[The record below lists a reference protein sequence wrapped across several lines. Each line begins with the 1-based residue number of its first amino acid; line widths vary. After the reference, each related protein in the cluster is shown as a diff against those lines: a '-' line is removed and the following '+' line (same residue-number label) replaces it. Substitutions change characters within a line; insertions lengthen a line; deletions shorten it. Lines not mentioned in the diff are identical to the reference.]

1 MPRRSLWIPLFI
13 LWGALVGAG
22 CREEGDIQI
31 TGLTFNGVEAVS
43 ESALRN
49 VLQTRKGSWIP
60 WGRKRFFDRG
70 DFEADLK
77 RIQVFYSDRGYLDA
91 RVTSF
96 DVTLNDTQDKVDI
109 TVNVSEGEPIRIVS
123 IDLQGFDV
131 LRDRRQDRPERTLG
145 LEVAQ
150 PLDRALVVTARE
162 RAVNMLRDGGYAYAD
177 VAVDEQALAP
187 KQMALVFT
195 AQPGPLSHF
204 GEVSVSGIRSVD
216 EEVVRRQLTFKP
228 GDVYSRREIRASQQK
243 LYGLELF
250 EFVNIEPQ
258 ADLSAKTPEIPAH
271 ITVGEGR
278 HRRLTTGVGYG
289 SEEQARAR
297 IRWDHLNFLGGA
309 RHAGF
314 EGKWSSLDRGVRL
327 DLREPNLFGSF
338 LSAGFDGQVW
348 QAEEPVYSLD
358 SLGGRFTLKHQVSP
372 DTSWSVSLSDEY
384 QRSTITNAALEDLS
398 IRDDLI
404 ALGLDPRTGESRG
417 TLSAVSFG
425 MTRSTTRNLLDA
437 RRGYVASVHLEQA
450 GTWLW
455 GTYNYW
461 SLVAEGRH
469 YLSLGR
475 RAVFA
480 NRIRVGTI
488 DGLGGE
494 ALVPF
499 YKRFFIGGASSV
511 RGWGRFELSPLS
523 GSGLPIGGQSMLEG
537 STELRLPLWGK
548 FGGVAFVD
556 YGNVWPEPGAF
567 RLGELRYA
575 VGPGLRYVTPVG
587 PARVD
592 FGWQVN
598 RIPNLLVEGQPETR
612 RWRIHFS
619 IGQAF

>member
-13 LWGALVGAG
+13 LCGALVGAG
-22 CREEGDIQI
+22 CREDGDIQI
-31 TGLTFNGVEAVS
+31 TGLTFNGVEAVP

-49 VLQTRKGSWIP
+49 ALQTRKGSWIP

-77 RIQVFYSDRGYLDA
+77 RIQVFYRDRGYPDA

-96 DVTLNDTQDKVDI
+96 DVKLNDTQDKVDI

-131 LRDRRQDRPERTLG
+131 LRDRRQDRLERTLG

-162 RAVNMLRDGGYAYAD
+162 RAVNMLRDSGYAYAD

-258 ADLSAKTPEIPAH
+258 ADQSAKTPEIPAH
-271 ITVGEGR
+271 ITVGEGK

-437 RRGYVASVHLEQA
+437 RRGYMASVYLEQA